1 MQKAKAEVVVLE
13 NAITAADSPPLS
25 PSQSAVYERLTRLLQ
40 ASPAISVLGVPG
52 SGRSMLLK
60 KIARDHGGRYLAA
73 KDFLEAAAV
82 RAPLAWEDA
91 FASTVAQ
98 AFSVTNLV
106 VVDDF
111 DFLVPVTQR
120 NFVRFN
126 YLRLVAKQVLDL
138 ALAVAGRRLIVS
150 AAPPPE
156 GGYPEPFDVFR
167 DRVPTV
173 IVPEFTVADYTAI
186 LSSLLGADKVAAL
199 DMRLVHRFASRLQ
212 GYQLRLAAELS
223 AAEPVLS
230 TERFIAVLNRDIL
243 QSNTRTAEVEE
254 ITFDMLPGAEHMI
267 EALETNIVLPLENR
281 QLAQE
286 LGLKPKRGVLLYGPP
301 GTGKTTIGRAL
312 AHRMRGK
319 FFLIDGSFISEPP
332 SAFFEKVKAVVKD
345 AKENSPSVLFIDD
358 ADVLFKIDHI
368 SGLVRYLLSLLDGLE
383 SETARNV
390 CVMMTAMNAKL
401 IPDAMLRSGRVE
413 LWLETRLPNAE
424 VRAKILARYIG
435 TEMPES
441 EAVNYETLGVATEG
455 FTPADLRRIAGDA
468 KSLYAYDLSRG
479 KPAGKATEYLQTAV
493 DNIIADRDRMADTIG
508 DDSVRIQKG
517 KYPMNTE
524 SCGWR

>member
-1 MQKAKAEVVVLE
+1 MQKARADVFPFE
-13 NAITAADSPPLS
+13 NAVPAAELSSLS
-25 PSQSAVYERLTRLLQ
+25 PSQSGVYDQLIRLLQ
-40 ASPAISVLGVPG
+40 VSPALSVLGAPG
-52 SGRSMLLK
+52 SGRSLLLK
-60 KIARDHGGRYLAA
+60 KLARDRGGQYLAA
-73 KDFLEAAAV
+73 QDFLEAAAA
-82 RAPLAWEDA
+82 RTPLAWEDA
-91 FASTVAQ
+91 FASTVTQ
-98 AFSVTNLV
+98 AFSLTNLV
-106 VVDDF
+106 VIDDF
-111 DFLVPVTQR
+111 DFLVPVSQR
-120 NFVRFN
+120 NFVRYN
-126 YLRLVAKQVLDL
+126 YLRLAAKQVLDL
-138 ALAVAGRRLIVS
+138 AMAAPGRRLVVS

-173 IVPEFTVADYTAI
+173 IVPEFKVEDYNAI
-186 LSSLLGADKVAAL
+186 LSTLMGADNVKAL
-199 DMRLVHRFASRLQ
+199 DMPLIHRFASRLQ
-212 GYQLRLAAELS
+212 GYQLRLAAGLLAGE
-223 AAEPVLS
+223 APS
-230 TERFIAVLNRDIL
+230 TEQFIAVLNRDIL

-254 ITFDMLPGAEHMI
+254 ITFDMLPGAEHMV

-281 QLAQE
+281 QLAQA

-413 LWLETRLPNAE
+413 LWLETRLPDEA
-424 VRAKILARYIG
+424 VRAKILARYVG
-435 TEMPES
+435 TEMPNVA
-441 EAVNYETLGVATEG
+441 AVDYGLLGPATEG

-468 KSLYAYDLSRG
+468 KALYAYELSRG
-479 KPAGKATEYLQTAV
+479 RPTGEANEYLQTAIN
-493 DNIIADRDRMADTIG
+493 NIIADRNRMADTLG
-508 DDSVRIQKG
+508 DDSVRINKG

-524 SCGWR
+524 SCGWK